1 MTELRSGRL
10 HALRT
15 ALDARAREW
24 FDSALSEPDTL
35 ELSFAAARRACGTAH
50 ATDAR
55 VALLVAHGAGGERL
69 SRLYHHGTAAE
80 RLAVLRALPE
90 LSLGTDGLPLV
101 HDALRT
107 NDPRLVAEAL
117 GRYGARYLA
126 PHDWRQAVLKC
137 LFVGIPLTEV
147 YGLARRCAGDAELAR
162 MLRDFA
168 DERTA
173 AGRTVPKDLPHAL
186 ELTSASQDPAAVPGE
201 HQPLSPPSPRSPL
214 SPRSPFSQEA

>member
-1 MTELRSGRL
+1 MTELQSGRL

-15 ALDARAREW
+15 VLDTRAREW
-24 FDSALSEPDTL
+24 LETALTEPDTL
-35 ELSFAAARRACGTAH
+35 ELSFAAARRACGPAH

-55 VALLVAHGAGGERL
+55 VALLVAHGPGDERL
-69 SRLYHHGTAAE
+69 SGLYHHGTAAE

-90 LSLGTDGLPLV
+90 LPPGTDGLPLV

-117 GRYGARYLA
+117 GRYGARCLA

-137 LFVGIPLTEV
+137 LFVGIPLAEV

-173 AGRTVPKDLPHAL
+173 AGRTVPEDLPHAL
-186 ELTSASQDPAAVPGE
+186 ELTSATQGPDAAPGV
-201 HQPLSPPSPRSPL
+201 HRPLSPSSPPSPH
-214 SPRSPFSQEA
+214 SPFSQEA

>member
-1 MTELRSGRL
+1 MTEHQSDRL

-15 ALDARAREW
+15 ALEDRARDWLER
-24 FDSALSEPDTL
+24 ALSEPDTL
-35 ELSFAAARRACGTAH
+35 ELSFAAAGRACGPAH
-50 ATDAR
+50 ATGVR
-55 VALLVAHGAGGERL
+55 VALLAAHGPDGERL
-69 SRLYHHGTAAE
+69 GRLYQHGTAAE

-90 LSLGTDGLPLV
+90 LPLGTDGLPLV

-117 GRYGARYLA
+117 GRYGARYLT

-137 LFVGIPLTEV
+137 LFTGIPLTEV

-173 AGRTVPKDLPHAL
+173 AGRPVPDDLHHAL
-186 ELTSASQDPAAVPGE
+186 ELTTATRDPAVPGE
-201 HQPLSPPSPRSPL
+201 HQPPSQRSPFNQQ
-214 SPRSPFSQEA
+214 SPFSQEA